1 MRLRRDDPLH
11 VGRPA
16 EARGDER
23 ARRLVQPLGDLR
35 LQDVVL
41 ERVLLHPLGQRLEPV
56 IQLLLPLLQGVGSSV
71 KFGKFGMVF

>member
-16 EARGDER
+16 EAGCDQR